1 MNCTTTERLISAYC
15 DQELA
20 PDMQSEMGRHLAG
33 CAKCAQA
40 VTDFQRLS
48 RLAAHLPDPTPP
60 ADLWPRIERVLDQP
74 APNLLVRVV
83 GPLLASAK
91 AAWQTRPAVRFGVVA
106 ATVLAIV
113 AGGVLLSSRGLR
125 ETEHHQAAANFDR
138 YLNRFDRDAH
148 GAQQILLTN
157 YNGRRV
163 DVRDAAALVRYEPV
177 ATKQVPVGYE
187 VDNVNVL
194 EMPCCKCVQVIWQRE
209 AGGHVAIFEHEKEQ
223 PAWFGDRPSI
233 AARCHGKAVRIVEM
247 DQRLAATWAS
257 RHRQLTLVGARD
269 IDELLRLVLH
279 FEDTS

>member
-1 MNCTTTERLISAYC
+1 MNCTTTERLISAYY

-20 PDMQSEMGRHLAG
+20 PDVRAELSRHLAG
-33 CAKCAQA
+33 CGRCTQA
-40 VTDFQRLS
+40 VAEFQRLS
-48 RLAAHLPDPTPP
+48 HLATHLPDPTPP
-60 ADLWPRIERVLDQP
+60 ADLWHRIERELDQP

-106 ATVLAIV
+106 ATVLVIV

-125 ETEHHQAAANFDR
+125 ETEHHQVAANFDR
-138 YLNRFDRDAH
+138 YLNRFDQDAV
-148 GAQQILLTN
+148 GAQQILMAN

-163 DVRDAAALVRYEPV
+163 DVRDAATLVRYEPA

-209 AGGHVAIFEHEKEQ
+209 AGGYLAIFEHENEQ
-223 PAWFGDRPSI
+223 SAWFGDRPSI

-247 DQRLAATWAS
+247 DQRLAATWPS
-257 RHRQLTLVGARD
+257 GRRQLTLVGARD